1 MSATTPPD
9 AAALRAADRSFFGLV
24 LDDDARA
31 GSALV
36 TPALMSPRG
45 SLYGGA
51 GIALAIAMMEA
62 ATERSLVWTT
72 VQFVGRAPEGA
83 LLALHADVAAHGH
96 RTSQVRVTA
105 HSDGHEIFTAVGST
119 AGSGGTLSGDFRVM
133 PTVDPP
139 EESAPISWPPPED
152 AGRTHFGTTDFRE
165 PVARDDRGEHAPPRT
180 TLWARVEGAAG
191 VTPAML
197 GYIADLVPVS
207 IRRALGA
214 SGGPMGAGGTSLD
227 NSLRVGRRVDTDWVL
242 MDLHPHVAVDGYG
255 HGTAYL
261 WSVDG
266 ALLGIASQSFV
277 LHASTPP
284 GP

>member
-1 MSATTPPD
+1 M
-9 AAALRAADRSFFGLV
+9 
-24 LDDDARA
+24 
-31 GSALV
+31 
-36 TPALMSPRG
+36 
-45 SLYGGA
+45 
-51 GIALAIAMMEA
+51 
-62 ATERSLVWTT
+62 
-72 VQFVGRAPEGA
+72 
-83 LLALHADVAAHGH
+83 AH
-96 RTSQVRVTA
+96 
-105 HSDGHEIFTAVGST
+105 
-119 AGSGGTLSGDFRVM
+119 
-133 PTVDPP
+133 
-139 EESAPISWPPPED
+139 
-152 AGRTHFGTTDFRE
+152 
-165 PVARDDRGEHAPPRT
+165 DDRGEHAPPRT

-207 IRRALGA
+207 IRRALGV

-277 LHASTPP
+277 LHTSTPP

>member
-1 MSATTPPD
+1 VSATPPRD
-9 AAALRAADRSFFGLV
+9 SAAARAADRRFLGLA
-24 LDDDARA
+24 LDDGGRA

-62 ATERSLVWTT
+62 ATERALVWTT

-83 LLALHADVAAHGH
+83 RLDLQADVAAHGH
-96 RTSQVRVTA
+96 RTSQARVTA
-105 HSDGHEIFTAVGST
+105 HVDGREIFTAVGSS
-119 AGSGGTLSGDFRVM
+119 AGTGGTLSGDFGVM
-133 PTVDPP
+133 PIVDPP
-139 EESAPISWPPPED
+139 EESAPIGWPGPE
-152 AGRTHFGTTDFRE
+152 AKSRTHFGTTDFRE

-180 TLWARVEGAAG
+180 TLWARVDGAGA
-191 VTPAML
+191 TPAML

-227 NSLRVGRRVDTDWVL
+227 NSLRVGRQVDTDWVL
-242 MDLHPHVAVDGYG
+242 MDLHPHIAVDGYG

-261 WSVDG
+261 WSADG

-277 LHASTPP
+277 LHTSTPP
-284 GP
+284 ES